1 MIGTLAQGIFSSRTR
16 DVDQLDDV
24 QKSYWAVQELE
35 SGDVE
40 VQALNNNNIPTGPKL
55 LIAKERFLSNYHPEP
70 EFYANTVL
78 PSLMLQNER
87 IKRGEG
93 HRTKEENYSAE
104 YEFSTAVAV
113 DEDNVRANFGL
124 GLTFLERGEVD
135 RAEDVFKRLVKL
147 NAIYTPEHKHLFN
160 EFGISMRK
168 NGMFEHAIKYYH
180 RAEDLCDDD
189 ENLFLNISRAYF
201 EKGDLRGCITY
212 LEKSLLLNPFFDE
225 AGLFKDFLLING
237 FMDDKGQVA
246 IAADELEQYQKKE
259 PEQRNGTFESGKVIK
274 DEIPEFDEFEPE
286 PDQSPE
292 PEQRSDMTSK
302 LIKLDF

>member
-1 MIGTLAQGIFSSRTR
+1 MIGTLAQGIFSSRTGDFNQR
-16 DVDQLDDV
+16 EDV

-55 LIAKERFLSNYHPEP
+55 LIDKERFLSNYHPEP

-78 PSLMLQNER
+78 PSLMRQNER
-87 IKRGEG
+87 IARGEG
-93 HRTKEENYSAE
+93 HRNKDENYSAE

-124 GLTFLERGEVD
+124 GLTFLERGETD

-147 NAIYTPEHKHLFN
+147 NAVYAPEHKHLFN

-168 NGMFEHAIKYYH
+168 HGMFEHALKYYH
-180 RAEDLCDDD
+180 RAEEICEDD
-189 ENLFLNISRAYF
+189 ENLYLNISRAYF

-212 LEKSLLLNPFFDE
+212 LEQSLVLNPDFDE
-225 AGLFKDFLLING
+225 AGLFRDFLLING
-237 FMDDKGQVA
+237 FMNDKGEIA
-246 IAADELEQYQKKE
+246 IPVEELEKYQDKE
-259 PEQRNGTFESGKVIK
+259 LEERNGTVDTGKVSK
-274 DEIPEFDEFEPE
+274 DEIPEFDEFESEPE
-286 PDQSPE
+286 QSFE

-302 LIKLDF
+302 LIQLDF